1 MKCKLYPLKDCW
13 NLVLHLIQMSLQL
26 TQTEINNLTGTIG
39 DCLNT
44 LKTSS
49 ELSVDVLDTVE
60 SSARGDFPYPAR
72 EITQTKEKLLKCCV
86 TFCVMRLVFC

>member
-26 TQTEINNLTGTIG
+26 TQTEINNLTGTTR
-39 DCLNT
+39 DCPKNP
-44 LKTSS
+44 KTSS
-49 ELSVDVLDTVE
+49 ELSVDVSDTVE
-60 SSARGDFPYPAR
+60 SSAR